1 MNPPLSPPQLS
12 HKEARKLFF
21 DYADD
26 GLPST
31 DAQRL
36 QLHLDDCEDCR
47 KGWDRYSKTV
57 KSLRGTTKEKAPP
70 HLSTVIM
77 RRVRRD
83 RRFGWRHTLNM
94 QNTYRVPVETFIPVL
109 LGVAVAVWL
118 MLAA

>member
-1 MNPPLSPPQLS
+1 MIPQLS

-26 GLPST
+26 GLPAT

-36 QLHLDDCEDCR
+36 RLHLDGCEDC
-47 KGWDRYSKTV
+47 KQGFDRYAKTV
-57 KSLRGTTKEKAPP
+57 KSLRGTTREKAPP
-70 HLSTVIM
+70 HLSSQIM
-77 RRVRRD
+77 RRVRRE
-83 RRFGWRHTLNM
+83 RRFGWRRTLAM
-94 QNTYRVPVETFIPVL
+94 QNMYRPPVETFIPVL